1 MGELLAPS
9 RCTVH
14 CLTPQTPHSQ
24 WVAIQWPTDHHED
37 DPTFMHPQAAE
48 GDRKLETYLV
58 VVLRQ
63 LGVATEGTDSGVTE
77 QTSEAAAGHT
87 QYQVEVEHSTEENQP
102 PEMGRSCGLVTMEI
116 QYNTAGGTNKV
127 CPGDPIFVSS
137 TFLSLTSSR
146 VSLNF
151 CDYNTLG

>member
-1 MGELLAPS
+1 
-9 RCTVH
+9 
-14 CLTPQTPHSQ
+14 
-24 WVAIQWPTDHHED
+24 
-37 DPTFMHPQAAE
+37 MHPQAAE
-48 GDRKLETYLV
+48 GDRTLETYLV

-63 LGVATEGTDSGVTE
+63 LGVATEGTDSGVAE
-77 QTSEAAAGHT
+77 QASEAGHT
-87 QYQVEVEHSTEENQP
+87 QCQVEVERSTEENQP

-116 QYNTAGGTNKV
+116 EYNAAGGTNKV

-146 VSLNF
+146 VGLNF

>member
-1 MGELLAPS
+1 MRPIRE
-9 RCTVH
+9 TVRLMVVSSLQGYQMY

-24 WVAIQWPTDHHED
+24 WVAIQWPIDHHED
-37 DPTFMHPQAAE
+37 DPTFMYPQAAE
-48 GDRKLETYLV
+48 GDRTLETYLV

-116 QYNTAGGTNKV
+116 ECNAAGGTNKV
-127 CPGDPIFVSS
+127 CPGDPIFVSCTPLAS
-137 TFLSLTSSR
+137 PAQES
-146 VSLNF
+146 V
-151 CDYNTLG
+151 